1 MIFFSGHY
9 PNQENKNK
17 KKKTCKHK
25 VARGVEAESYRSHH
39 LLPGFLF
46 SFPNRGLLSWLNGK
60 VPSPTEVFSVG
71 SMVKNP
77 PAGARDS
84 RDLSSI
90 LWSGRKSQP
99 TPVSLLGKPHGQR
112 SLVGYHLRGCKES
125 NMTEQPSTHAYLQ
138 QVMDRH
144 LCVRPLPPR
153 PPILKPRYWGVL
165 TYTFNMGLTSYVL
178 LW

>member
-1 MIFFSGHY
+1 MLWNFSMVIGRWYFFQTIT
-9 PNQENKNK
+9 PTRRTRTKKNHVNIK
-17 KKKTCKHK
+17 W
-25 VARGVEAESYRSHH
+25 
-39 LLPGFLF
+39 PGALKQKAIDLIICSLDFCF
-46 SFPNRGLLSWLNGK
+46 
-60 VPSPTEVFSVG
+60 PSPTEVFSVG

-144 LCVRPLPPR
+144 LCVWPLPPR
-153 PPILKPRYWGVL
+153 PLIPKPRYWGVL